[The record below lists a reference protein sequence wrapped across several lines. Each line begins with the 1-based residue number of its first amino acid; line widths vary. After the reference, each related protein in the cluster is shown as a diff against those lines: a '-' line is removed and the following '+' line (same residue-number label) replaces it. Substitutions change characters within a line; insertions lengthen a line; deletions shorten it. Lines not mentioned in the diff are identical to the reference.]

1 MEEEAST
8 LKLIMEKGPREGET
22 LEYRPGSVI
31 RIGRVVRGNTFA
43 IKDAGISSKHLLIE
57 SKSGKWVITDLDTSN
72 GTVLNGSQLQPL
84 SPSDLGDGDTI
95 KFGEY
100 TSIKVKIE
108 VKGDDNRLRRNPRNR
123 AAKEEEESC
132 GVGVVAEKP
141 NLSSIGD
148 CGALGLRF
156 DGQLVNKTEVAAE
169 NKRRRGPPR
178 RGKAVTT
185 EIQERL
191 CEVENIGAE
200 LGKEVVVVEEK
211 NRRPGRPRKGKVL
224 KSEPEESL
232 CEIVEV
238 EKLDNVGP
246 IETKQG
252 RQRQVST
259 RRTCSSKKEANSSLD
274 GNGCQELDPSAQ
286 IVDKKTGGGMRDEPL
301 KSVENEVLEE
311 RGDVKESNL
320 GQEDCK
326 KIKEN
331 SLNEEPEAVQTVV
344 LEDKEVGENADLG
357 QQGLNEEGGVE
368 AGDGP
373 DLEKMTLGDWFD
385 YLEVYLPKQIYDETE
400 EIILRMKQKAEKFHE
415 FVLQQK
421 NDKEKVNGQV
431 EPRPGVLR
439 LMDEAK
445 DAGKKLAVCSAA
457 TKSSLVLCL
466 ENLIGIVSFLN
477 ITGFRAF
484 PLGDLPMLQVLRCAS
499 ENVFVPLTVG
509 GGIRDFTD
517 GNGRRYSSLEV
528 ASEYF
533 RSGAD
538 KISIGSDAVYA
549 AEEYLRT
556 GVKSGKSSLE
566 QIPRVYGNQ
575 VIFPPRSTVLVSS

>member
-246 IETKQG
+246 IEPKQG

-421 NDKEKVNGQV
+421 NDKEK
-431 EPRPGVLR
+431 
-439 LMDEAK
+439 
-445 DAGKKLAVCSAA
+445 GKLPMGSG
-457 TKSSLVLCL
+457 S
-466 ENLIGIVSFLN
+466 EN
-477 ITGFRAF
+477 ITHILSFVMAEELQLWLFQNPWGKVQ
-484 PLGDLPMLQVLRCAS
+484 MLWLRFGQKQVSNSRLKQL
-499 ENVFVPLTVG
+499 VM
-509 GGIRDFTD
+509 D
-517 GNGRRYSSLEV
+517 SLEL
-528 ASEYF
+528 AQ
-533 RSGAD
+533 
-538 KISIGSDAVYA
+538 
-549 AEEYLRT
+549 
-556 GVKSGKSSLE
+556 GV
-566 QIPRVYGNQ
+566 
-575 VIFPPRSTVLVSS
+575 

>member
-57 SKSGKWVITDLDTSN
+57 SKSGKWVVTDLDTSN
-72 GTVLNGSQLQPL
+72 GTVLNGSPLQPL

-148 CGALGLRF
+148 CGTLGLGF

-178 RGKAVTT
+178 RGKAVNT

-224 KSEPEESL
+224 KSVPEESL

-238 EKLDNVGP
+238 EKLDNAGP
-246 IETKQG
+246 IEPKQG

-259 RRTCSSKKEANSSLD
+259 RRTCNSKKEANSSLD

-320 GQEDCK
+320 G
-326 KIKEN
+326 
-331 SLNEEPEAVQTVV
+331 
-344 LEDKEVGENADLG
+344 
-357 QQGLNEEGGVE
+357 
-368 AGDGP
+368 
-373 DLEKMTLGDWFD
+373 
-385 YLEVYLPKQIYDETE
+385 
-400 EIILRMKQKAEKFHE
+400 KA
-415 FVLQQK
+415 
-421 NDKEKVNGQV
+421 
-431 EPRPGVLR
+431 
-439 LMDEAK
+439 
-445 DAGKKLAVCSAA
+445 
-457 TKSSLVLCL
+457 
-466 ENLIGIVSFLN
+466 
-477 ITGFRAF
+477 
-484 PLGDLPMLQVLRCAS
+484 
-499 ENVFVPLTVG
+499 
-509 GGIRDFTD
+509 
-517 GNGRRYSSLEV
+517 
-528 ASEYF
+528 
-533 RSGAD
+533 
-538 KISIGSDAVYA
+538 
-549 AEEYLRT
+549 
-556 GVKSGKSSLE
+556 
-566 QIPRVYGNQ
+566 
-575 VIFPPRSTVLVSS
+575 